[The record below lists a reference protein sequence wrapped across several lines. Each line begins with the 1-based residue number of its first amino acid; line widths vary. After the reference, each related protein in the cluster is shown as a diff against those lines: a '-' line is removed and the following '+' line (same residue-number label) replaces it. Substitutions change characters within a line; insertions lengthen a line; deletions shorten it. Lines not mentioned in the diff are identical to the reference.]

1 VIGVPA
7 DALGDLDGLRRALG
21 APQARA
27 LGDRLEPPFAPDLIG
42 AALPPEATSL
52 TLAARAGVQPWDLG
66 LVVRTPRGTIVT
78 LALGTAPATGTVLR
92 AGVPERARGGDVVAI
107 QLRATDA
114 AAASAAHQGAE
125 DGADATIERGTVLIG
140 ALRADGA
147 DVTDWS
153 GWQGRTG
160 AEAVPEAGGLRL
172 TYTGGGGTS
181 LIRPPHPTDTRPLP
195 VVVTPD
201 VAAGLAGGRTLRL
214 AFAGDTLTA
223 RVVGTIPRL
232 PGVGSSAVLA
242 DGPALSAALDA
253 DRPGSG
259 VPREL
264 WIGADDPAA
273 LESAL
278 ERPPFAGL
286 ERSSRRAVAERL
298 ADDPLARGTLLVLLA
313 AAVVAPLLA
322 LIGVA
327 LAATAELRDESGAL
341 LDLEAQGVPP
351 RTLRRG
357 LRLGA
362 VLTAVLG
369 VGGGT
374 VVGVLLT
381 RSVVDLLLLTAS
393 AEPPQPPLVA
403 QIDWAVATV
412 AAACFLLMATAATA
426 LVTRSAFRGP
436 VAGRAA
442 GTDL

>member
-1 VIGVPA
+1 
-7 DALGDLDGLRRALG
+7 
-21 APQARA
+21 
-27 LGDRLEPPFAPDLIG
+27 
-42 AALPPEATSL
+42 
-52 TLAARAGVQPWDLG
+52 
-66 LVVRTPRGTIVT
+66 
-78 LALGTAPATGTVLR
+78 
-92 AGVPERARGGDVVAI
+92 
-107 QLRATDA
+107 
-114 AAASAAHQGAE
+114 
-125 DGADATIERGTVLIG
+125 
-140 ALRADGA
+140 
-147 DVTDWS
+147 
-153 GWQGRTG
+153 
-160 AEAVPEAGGLRL
+160 
-172 TYTGGGGTS
+172 
-181 LIRPPHPTDTRPLP
+181 

-327 LAATAELRDESGAL
+327 LASTAELRDESGAL

-403 QIDWAVATV
+403 QIDWAVAAV
-412 AAACFLLMATAATA
+412 AAACFLLLALVATA